1 MNTDPEDTGLLIGAG
16 VSIALFGFCLFGVL
30 IRDFIC
36 KRPRIKESRS
46 DNDLANMLE
55 KGESS

>member
-16 VSIALFGFCLFGVL
+16 VSIALFGICLFGTM
-30 IRDFIC
+30 IRQYIC
-36 KRPRIKESRS
+36 IRPRIKESRS

>member
-16 VSIALFGFCLFGVL
+16 VSIAIFGLCLFGTMMRGYCV
-30 IRDFIC
+30 
-36 KRPRIKESRS
+36 RPRIKESRS